1 MNTMA
6 KKKPKATRAP
16 GGGRKMKYGEAMVS
30 RSYKFPESIA
40 AAMREAAGAGGVNAW
55 LVDVVRAALSGG

>member
-1 MNTMA
+1 MA

-30 RSYKFPESIA
+30 RSYKFPASVD
-40 AAMREAAGAGGVNAW
+40 AAMREAAGAGGVNEW
-55 LVDVVRAALSGG
+55 LVGVVTAALKGVK